1 MIIAF
6 FKGIIREKGYVE
18 RDEETLDEAR
28 TYEEKPDGT
37 TGAKAKNHD
46 DRIMAT
52 MIGIY
57 VCYEEM
63 PIPAKIKPMAQS
75 HTGGQFIY

>member
-18 RDEETLDEAR
+18 RDEETLNEAR
-28 TYEEKPDGT
+28 TFEEKPDGT

-63 PIPAKIKPMAQS
+63 PLPAKIKPTAPIRNS
-75 HTGGQFIY
+75 SSIAW